1 MNDILQIN
9 DEGLQELLTGI
20 LSLST
25 FADVRE
31 WSERAEVE
39 VEQIKSYIRA
49 VDIEIARDAQ
59 SLEKLKYERSKK
71 MLGGLLGGSKEE
83 KELAQRIED
92 RRASK
97 SGLTKAINQ
106 LQDVIDFTP
115 KSLEEKQSLLT
126 ELRGRKRMLQ
136 EKKREITQV
145 VRAPR
150 LNKPPEPMTDTV
162 FSAATR
168 ERRQAR
174 YDREAELKPGETT
187 IAALT
192 RQIEQAERDIQWV
205 EKFEK

>member
-1 MNDILQIN
+1 MDNTPQIN
-9 DEGLQELLTGI
+9 DENLQELLTGI
-20 LSLST
+20 LSLSV

-49 VDIEIARDAQ
+49 LDIENARDAQ

-83 KELAQRIED
+83 KELSQRIEE
-92 RRASK
+92 RRTSK

-145 VRAPR
+145 VRGPR
-150 LNKPPEPMTDTV
+150 LNRAPEPETDTV

-187 IAALT
+187 IASLT

-205 EKFEK
+205 EKFES

>member
-1 MNDILQIN
+1 MNDTLQIY

-31 WSERAEVE
+31 WGERAEVE
-39 VEQIKSYIRA
+39 IEHIKSHIRA
-49 VDIEIARDAQ
+49 LDIENARDSQ

-83 KELAQRIED
+83 KELSQRFED
-92 RRASK
+92 RKTSK

-115 KSLEEKQSLLT
+115 RSQEEKQSLLS
-126 ELRGRKRMLQ
+126 ELHQRKRTLQ

-145 VRAPR
+145 VRGPR
-150 LNKPPEPMTDTV
+150 LNRPPELATDTV

-174 YDREAELKPGETT
+174 YDREAEVKAGETT

-205 EKFEK
+205 EKFEN